1 MTTGTEVPAKPFG
14 WRFTAPLLL
23 GSTLNPINTSMLA
36 TALVGIGLDFHAGP
50 GTTASLVSIL
60 YLSSAVSQPT
70 MGKLSTV
77 FGPRRIFLIGV
88 GILLVAGLIGTLAPS
103 FAFLLV
109 SRALIGIGTAAAF
122 PTAMALVRK
131 RADGLGTGVPTR
143 VLGNFSIAAQVTA
156 VIGLP
161 LGGLLTGA
169 FGWRALFAVNIPLA
183 IISIV
188 LTFVGVAKDDPVPEE
203 GREKLIVSLDL
214 PGIVLFAGTITAL
227 LFFLG
232 DLKHPAWWLLAVA
245 VLVAVALV
253 LWERRATR
261 PMIDVRM
268 LARRKPLQRTY
279 LRQVLLS
286 LGTYAMLYG
295 VSQWMEQSRGLSAS
309 VVGLVLIPLSV
320 LSIIVARFVSGRGWV
335 RWPLILSGAALV
347 AAAAVGALVTDTSP
361 IWVLIGMSLLVGLT
375 NGLGGF
381 ANQATLYIETPPDE
395 IAVGAGLLR
404 TSTNLAAIFSS
415 SVIGLSFGAV
425 ATDAGLHVLSLALA
439 AIGVVMVL
447 LTLLDR
453 RIPANA
459 NPPEAAEPR

>member
-1 MTTGTEVPAKPFG
+1 MTATEAPSKPFG
-14 WRFTAPLLL
+14 WRFTSPLLL

-36 TALVGIGLDFHAGP
+36 TALVGIGVDFHAGP

-60 YLSSAVSQPT
+60 YLFSAVSQPT

-88 GILLVAGLIGTLAPS
+88 GILLVAGFIGALAPS

-109 SRALIGIGTAAAF
+109 SRALIGVGTAAAF
-122 PTAMALVRK
+122 PTAMSLVRR
-131 RADGLGTGVPTR
+131 RADSLGTGVPTR

-156 VIGLP
+156 VVGLP

-188 LTFVGVAKDDPVPEE
+188 LTFVGVAKDEPIPKE
-203 GREKLIVSLDL
+203 GRERLLVSLDI
-214 PGIVLFAGTITAL
+214 PGIALFAGTITSL

-232 DLKHPAWWLLAVA
+232 DLKHPFWWLLALT
-245 VLVAVALV
+245 VLVGVALV

-279 LRQVLLS
+279 IRQILIS

-320 LSIIVARFVSGRGWV
+320 LSIIVARFVSGRGWI
-335 RWPLILSGAALV
+335 RWPLVLSGAALIG
-347 AAAAVGALVTDTSP
+347 AAAVGVFITDQSP

-375 NGLGGF
+375 SGLGGF
-381 ANQATLYIETPPDE
+381 ANQAALYIETPADE
-395 IAVGAGLLR
+395 IAVGSGLLR
-404 TSTNLAAIFSS
+404 TSTNVAAIFSS
-415 SVIGLSFGAV
+415 SIIGLSFGAI
-425 ATDAGLHVLSLALA
+425 ATDGGLHVLSLALA
-439 AIGVVMVL
+439 VIGIALVL
-447 LTLLDR
+447 LSVLDH

-459 NPPEAAEPR
+459 NPG